1 MSRPMPPGSA
11 ISVSIAQTEPT
22 SSEHGLANL
31 VGDLT
36 GSAVEEAKATWSC
49 LSCPL
54 RERTFGFG
62 TRFTEGEGIRPVVW
76 QVAAL
81 DEQTE
86 QFIVSWWGRSP
97 DLGPRQMTTA
107 WE

>member
-1 MSRPMPPGSA
+1 MELSVMSSTGTDSA
-11 ISVSIAQTEPT
+11 
-22 SSEHGLANL
+22 
-31 VGDLT
+31 
-36 GSAVEEAKATWSC
+36 
-49 LSCPL
+49 
-54 RERTFGFG
+54 FGFG